1 MQVAL
6 ARVLVQKNKSEE
18 AHALLIEALTA
29 APSLAVG
36 ETVRLALAMTEETL
50 GNSDNALRL
59 YEEILSTNPDSIVA
73 ANNLAVLVADHHGD
87 TPERLTRALAH
98 VKRFSTANNAFQLD
112 TLAWIYYRL
121 GQFKNAHDLLQRAN
135 AASHPNA
142 AVRFHYG
149 AVLLALGR
157 IDDGRRLIEKAAQ
170 EGGFSRAGRSQA
182 AACRNTVND

>member
-142 AVRFHYG
+142 AVR
-149 AVLLALGR
+149 LGR